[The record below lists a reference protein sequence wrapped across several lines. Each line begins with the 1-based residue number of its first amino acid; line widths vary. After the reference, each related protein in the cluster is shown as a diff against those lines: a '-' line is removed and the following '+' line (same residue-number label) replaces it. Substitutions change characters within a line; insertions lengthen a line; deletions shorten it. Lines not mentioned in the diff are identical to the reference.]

1 MTEPIPVAAI
11 DPEMRHAKPRIGAVA
26 LALSSQAET
35 RRLVRELGSGGV
47 PVLLLKGPDLQQRLY
62 GTPAAYV
69 SGDVDVLIPRTA
81 AKRARAI
88 LERAGWRFEPENGF
102 LWRLS
107 AAATF
112 ERQGFRADVHWGIHA
127 AHLPAWSLRRLER
140 ALWKGASVGSSGARE
155 PPPESLFVFLAV
167 HAAGHRFER
176 REWTRNVEL
185 AAAGVRDWGQVWWLA
200 RDARL
205 TEAVRSAMRPHRPG
219 HTTPLLDGLT
229 GRAIWYGTYVAR
241 GHVIP
246 RSVRD
251 QLRERVARYRE
262 GYGWRAGAPRIVQF
276 ENLSLQVDPGVF
288 APQSVSAGIVHLAQQ
303 LRSDVERPVIAEVG
317 TGCGAVSFLASTRW
331 PAAEIHAT
339 DVSARAI
346 ACARRNAARLGAASI
361 VFTQGHLLDALP
373 HGLHGRVDLLFSN
386 LPYVSGYWG
395 KDTGGWTV
403 PIETIY
409 GPDPDG
415 LGLMRELAD
424 RATFLLRKG
433 GYWIFQL
440 GDNEWDYFA
449 DYLRGMGFE
458 PVVPK
463 ERRPDRAMIGAARLV
478 ERSDA

>member
-1 MTEPIPVAAI
+1 
-11 DPEMRHAKPRIGAVA
+11 
-26 LALSSQAET
+26 
-35 RRLVRELGSGGV
+35 V

-81 AKRARAI
+81 AKKARAI
-88 LERAGWRFEPENGF
+88 LKRAGWRFVPENGF

-140 ALWKGASVGSSGARE
+140 ALWIGASVGPSGARE
-155 PPPESLFVFLAV
+155 PLPESLFVFLAV

-176 REWTRNVEL
+176 PEWTRNVEL
-185 AAAGVRDWGQVWWLA
+185 AAADVRDWGQVRRLT

-205 TEAVRSAMRPHRPG
+205 TEAVRSAMRHHGPG
-219 HTTPLLDGLT
+219 HTIPLLDGLT
-229 GRAIWYGTYVAR
+229 GRVIWYGTYVAR

-251 QLRERVARYRE
+251 QLRESVAKYR
-262 GYGWRAGAPRIVQF
+262 GGHGWRAEAPRIVQF
-276 ENLSLQVDPGVF
+276 EHLSLQVDPGVF
-288 APQSVSAGIVHLAQQ
+288 DPQSVSAGIVHLAHQ
-303 LRSDVERPVIAEVG
+303 LCSDVERPVIVEVG

-331 PAAEIHAT
+331 PYAEIHAT

-346 ACARRNAARLGAASI
+346 ACARRNAARLGVASI
-361 VFTQGHLLDALP
+361 VFTRGHLLDPLP

-386 LPYVSGYWG
+386 LPYVSGFWG
-395 KDTGGWTV
+395 KDTGNWTV
-403 PIETIY
+403 PTETIY

-440 GDNEWDYFA
+440 GDSQWDYFS
-449 DYLRGMGFE
+449 DYLRGVGLE

-463 ERRPDRAMIGAARLV
+463 ERRSGHAVIGAARLV

>member
-1 MTEPIPVAAI
+1 MTEPIPVEAV
-11 DPEMRHAKPRIGAVA
+11 DPEMKQARPRIAAVA

-69 SGDVDVLIPRTA
+69 SGDVDLLIPRAA

-88 LERAGWRFEPENGF
+88 LERNGWRFEPENGV

-140 ALWKGASVGSSGARE
+140 SLWRGASVGHSGARE
-155 PPPESLFVFLAV
+155 PAPEPLFVFLAV

-185 AAAGVRDWGQVWWLA
+185 AAADVRDWERVRRIA
-200 RDARL
+200 RDARVIG
-205 TEAVRSAMRPHRPG
+205 AVRSAMRQHRPG
-219 HTTPLLDGLT
+219 DTTPLLDGLI

-241 GHVIP
+241 GHVVP
-246 RSVRD
+246 RSARD
-251 QLRERVARYRE
+251 RLRERVSTYRQ
-262 GYGWRAGAPRIVQF
+262 GFGWRAGAPHIVEF
-276 ENLSLQVDPGVF
+276 EHLSLEVSPGVF
-288 APQSVSAGIVHLAQQ
+288 DPQPISAGAVHLAEE
-303 LRSDVERPVIAEVG
+303 LLSDIERPVIVDVG
-317 TGCGAVSFLASTRW
+317 TGCGAVSFLALRRW
-331 PAAEIHAT
+331 PRAEIQAT
-339 DVSARAI
+339 DLSSRAI
-346 ACARRNAARLGAASI
+346 ACARRNAARLDAAGI
-361 VFTQGHLLDALP
+361 RFAQGHLLDPLP
-373 HGLHGRVDLLFSN
+373 QGLHGRVDLLFSN
-386 LPYVSGYWG
+386 LPYVSSFWG

-403 PIETIY
+403 PTETIY

-415 LGLMRELAD
+415 LGLMRELAS
-424 RATFLLRKG
+424 RATFLLRNG

-440 GDNEWDYFA
+440 GDSQWDYFA
-449 DYLRGMGFE
+449 DYLQGVGLK
-458 PVVPK
+458 PLAPK
-463 ERRPDRAMIGAARLV
+463 ERRTGHAVIGAARA
-478 ERSDA
+478 ETSAA